1 MRVLSAHSSP
11 IGSIAFSPDGALLA
25 EGVKNGRVRVW
36 NVARG
41 EVVFEENH
49 WGCECSVRPAFSPCG
64 RFLDVASAWVTRVAI
79 ADYSHEKIDFD
90 LMKYGPIE
98 HIVHSPDG
106 RELLQMGYREF
117 GRYAADRQPLP
128 PYRVPEGWNRP
139 RMIDAECSC
148 AAYSTDSRYAAI
160 AYNRRADH
168 LYSILVFKC
177 RDRRIHRTLSWKI
190 HGAKRLSFHPSR
202 PLLAAACGP
211 VLRVWNLDSSEL
223 LAEIK
228 VGKLHHFGAAFSP
241 CGRYLA
247 AVSKDKTV
255 RFWDAA
261 TFAASK
267 VFDWEIGKLLDLA
280 FSPDGTVCAVAS
292 DSGKILLFDLE

>member
-1 MRVLSAHSSP
+1 MRILSAHSSP

-49 WGCECSVRPAFSPCG
+49 WGCECSVRPEFSPCG

-79 ADYSHEKIDFD
+79 ADYSHEKIDYD
-90 LMKYGPIE
+90 LMKYGAIE
-98 HIVHSPDG
+98 HIVYSPDG

-128 PYRVPEGWNRP
+128 PYRIPGEWQRRGEYPPESKR
-139 RMIDAECSC
+139 
-148 AAYSTDSRYAAI
+148 AAFSPDSTQVAI
-160 AYNRRADH
+160 AYNRPADKR
-168 LYSILVFKC
+168 YSILIF
-177 RDRRIHRTLSWKI
+177 DRESRKIHRTLTWDK
-190 HGAKRLSFHPSR
+190 HEAKRLAFHPSR

-241 CGRYLA
+241 CGRHLA
-247 AVSKDKTV
+247 AVSKDRTV

-261 TFAASK
+261 TFAESR
-267 VFDWEIGKLLDLA
+267 VLDWEIDKLLDLA

-292 DSGKILLFDLE
+292 DSGKILLFDVE